1 MYNKLDNLILIDL
14 DYELSDNDVYNAVA
28 KAKGFI
34 DKLTT
39 ALEIMNLVKFILEHE
54 IDVNENVSYIVSG
67 ICRRT
72 VFEYTKRR
80 MSCKLTTEIN
90 YLKIFV

>member
-1 MYNKLDNLILIDL
+1 M
-14 DYELSDNDVYNAVA
+14 DYELSDEDVLNAVT
-28 KAKGFI
+28 KARSFI
-34 DKLTT
+34 DKSTT

-54 IDVNENVSYIVSG
+54 IDVNENVSYIVNG

-80 MSCKLTTEIN
+80 ISCKLITEIN
-90 YLKIFV
+90 YLRIRVMNYVIV

>member
-1 MYNKLDNLILIDL
+1 LNYK
-14 DYELSDNDVYNAVA
+14 LSDSDVYNAVT
-28 KAKGFI
+28 KAKGLI
-34 DKLTT
+34 DKSTT

-54 IDVNENVSYIVSG
+54 IDVNENVSYIVNG

-80 MSCKLTTEIN
+80 MTCKPTT
-90 YLKIFV
+90 

>member
-1 MYNKLDNLILIDL
+1 L
-14 DYELSDNDVYNAVA
+14 DYEISDDDAYNAVT
-28 KAKGFI
+28 KAKGLI
-34 DKLTT
+34 DKSTS

-54 IDVNENVSYIVSG
+54 IDVNENVSYIVNG

-80 MSCKLTTEIN
+80 MSCKITI
-90 YLKIFV
+90 

>member
-1 MYNKLDNLILIDL
+1 M

-34 DKLTT
+34 DKSTT
-39 ALEIMNLVKFILEHE
+39 ALEIMNLVKFILDHE

-67 ICRRT
+67 ILVYAEELFLNIRKD
-72 VFEYTKRR
+72 E
-80 MSCKLTTEIN
+80 
-90 YLKIFV
+90 

>member
-1 MYNKLDNLILIDL
+1 M
-14 DYELSDNDVYNAVA
+14 DYELSDDDVYNAVA
-28 KAKGFI
+28 KAKSFV
-34 DKLTT
+34 DKSTT

-54 IDVNENVSYIVSG
+54 IDVNENVSYIVNG

-80 MSCKLTTEIN
+80 ISCKLTIYIV
-90 YLKIFV
+90 YLNVRLNNNSYNSCNE